1 MDKISIFV
9 ETYGCQMNEY
19 DSDRIINSLMAD
31 PVNNPEDADIII
43 VNTCAIREK
52 ADHKAVSAV
61 GKYKKLKIKN
71 PDLIIG
77 MAGCVA
83 QLYGKN
89 GYQRR

>member
-61 GKYKKLKIKN
+61 AVSYTHLTLPTN
-71 PDLIIG
+71 RE
-77 MAGCVA
+77 V
-83 QLYGKN
+83 
-89 GYQRR
+89 